1 MQRRNAAGLPRK
13 ALDNPHRLE
22 YFLYRTVGFEQ
33 GGEYQMPEA
42 RKGEQTKQVI
52 LQKTRMLLVT
62 KGFHHTSVSEI
73 IAACGVQKGSLYYHF
88 PSKEELGL
96 AVLED
101 ARDEFFAI
109 LDQSL
114 TGTTPLAKV
123 FNSLE
128 AVRRQMQ
135 RANFVGGC
143 LFGNTALEMSDS
155 NPRFQEVIR
164 EVFERWVDL
173 LTKTLAEHRESD
185 GTTFQEPRLLAKLI
199 VAAIEGGIMMARASK
214 DGRDL
219 DDCIRSLRT
228 LLERRPAGL

>member
-1 MQRRNAAGLPRK
+1 MQEP
-13 ALDNPHRLE
+13 
-22 YFLYRTVGFEQ
+22 
-33 GGEYQMPEA
+33 

-73 IAACGVQKGSLYYHF
+73 IAASGVQKGSLYYHF

-109 LDQSL
+109 LEQSL

-135 RANFVGGC
+135 KANFVGGC
-143 LFGNTALEMSDS
+143 LFGNSALEMSDS

-164 EVFERWVDL
+164 EVFARWVDL

-185 GTTFQEPRLLAKLI
+185 GTTLQEPRLLAKLI
-199 VAAIEGGIMMARASK
+199 VAAIEGGIMMARVSK

-219 DDCIRSLRT
+219 DDCIRSLRR
-228 LLERRPAGL
+228 LLERQPAGL